1 LEGAQESLAQH
12 GQPVELAADS
22 SGTEAPAPEVDG
34 MLEDE
39 ERLTG

>member
-1 LEGAQESLAQH
+1 MQH

-22 SGTEAPAPEVDG
+22 SGTEAQAPEVDG
-34 MLEDE
+34 MLE